1 MKGLLHRNILFILL
15 YLFIVS
21 CNNDCTNSINRVKIL
36 RNNYTLE
43 YCDTF
48 NLETRVFSAINK
60 GTYISYLYEAGDLYI
75 EIVAGDI
82 TTDDEWGLSYD
93 LTKGEEKIKEEVER
107 FYLQEFKYLKTVTFN
122 RKFRSLAY
130 IVYDT
135 EDKNNESYRFVST
148 FKFDGYTMQ
157 IKLISNIN
165 EYSFNELDKTNRFF
179 LKNIKIYR
187 NSSPR

>member
-1 MKGLLHRNILFILL
+1 MKDLLHRKIFFVLL

-21 CNNDCTNSINRVKIL
+21 CNDDCTNSIKRVKIL

-43 YCDTF
+43 FCDTF

-75 EIVAGDI
+75 DIVAGDI
-82 TTDDEWGLSYD
+82 TTDDEWGLYFD
-93 LTKGEEKIKEEVER
+93 LSEGEEKIKEVVESHR
-107 FYLQEFKYLKTVTFN
+107 LNEFKYLKTFDFN

-130 IVYDT
+130 IIHDT
-135 EDKNNESYRFVST
+135 EGKKIDSYMFIST
-148 FKFDGYTMQ
+148 CKFDGYIMQ
-157 IKLISNIN
+157 ITLMSSIVK
-165 EYSFNELDKTNRFF
+165 YSFNELDKTNRFF

-187 NSSPR
+187 NSSAR

>member
-1 MKGLLHRNILFILL
+1 MKGLLHRKIFFVLL

-21 CNNDCTNSINRVKIL
+21 CNDDCTNSIKRVKIL

-43 YCDTF
+43 FCDTF

-107 FYLQEFKYLKTVTFN
+107 FHLQEFKYLKTVNFN

-130 IVYDT
+130 IVHDT
-135 EDKNNESYRFVST
+135 EDKNKESYRFVST

-187 NSSPR
+187 NSAPR